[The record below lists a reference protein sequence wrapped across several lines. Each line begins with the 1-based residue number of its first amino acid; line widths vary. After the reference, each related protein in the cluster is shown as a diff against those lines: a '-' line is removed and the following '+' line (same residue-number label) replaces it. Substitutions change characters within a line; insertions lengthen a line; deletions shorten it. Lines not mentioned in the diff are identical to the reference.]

1 MTKNINSMY
10 YRVEERGHLYIYHWV
25 TFMLGGLRHIKTDAK
40 PVKIFFEKP
49 IQNQGYHQES
59 LDLIK
64 DEYVVEEPPAGS
76 VIINNFGEPVNWD
89 YVDPQTYVFLRNLF
103 LSKVE
108 LPAFD
113 EKKYIYI
120 TRKNSEHRN
129 PANAGVMKRQI
140 LNEDTF
146 IPELVKMGFQI
157 IQLEDYSFVE
167 KIKLFYSSK
176 LIISPNSG
184 GLTMSMFANE
194 KTHIVELMAD
204 NKSRY
209 KWYKN
214 MCVTFNIDYQRYGN
228 MEVIGDSIDYDNGIW
243 NFMMDKAHFI
253 DWVKHTYKL

>member
-1 MTKNINSMY
+1 MNNTYYKIN
-10 YRVEERGHLYIYHWV
+10 ERGHGWIYHWV
-25 TFMLGGLRHIKTDAK
+25 TFMLGGLRHINAAEK

-76 VIINNFGEPVNWD
+76 VVINNYGEPVDWD

-108 LPAFD
+108 LPVFD

-157 IQLEDYSFVE
+157 IQLEDYSFAE

-184 GLTMSMFANE
+184 GLTMSMFANP
-194 KTHIVELMAD
+194 KTNVIEIMPD
-204 NKSRY
+204 NIGRY
-209 KWYKN
+209 NWYKYI
-214 MCVTFNIDYQRYGN
+214 CETFGIYYEKYTMMNVVGESLSAWNGN
-228 MEVIGDSIDYDNGIW
+228 W
-243 NFMMDKAHFI
+243 NFMMEKDHFI
-253 DWVKHTYKL
+253 PWLKNKYNL